1 MPKIGQWKKI
11 LGNTKK
17 PKTRVQVSGKA
28 EAMMDTQSIRF
39 EELTK
44 RRDAGTPAADRNPLA
59 ESKYGLEDAS
69 FRLIITE
76 DQLLHKAATG
86 SISLFVDAAGLSGP
100 MAAQRCSG
108 RNPAVPRAGVEVGLP
123 GS

>member
-11 LGNTKK
+11 LGNTEK

-28 EAMMDTQSIRF
+28 EAMTDTQSIRF

-86 SISLFVDAAGLSGP
+86 SISLFVDAVGP
-100 MAAQRCSG
+100 MAAQRYSG
-108 RNPAVPRAGVEVGLP
+108 RNPAVPRAGVEVGPL